1 MSAPDGLPD
10 LDEVR
15 DALVSFARRTGT
27 ESVELAEAGSR
38 ILARAILADRDL
50 PPFDRATMDGIA
62 VRWSELDADAR
73 FRLVRTVAAGQPPG
87 PAPDPGCG
95 VRIATGA
102 ALPDG
107 LDTVVKR
114 EVVEATTDRADTVR
128 VTDRG
133 FHRWESVHRRG
144 VDARAGDELVPPDT
158 TIDPAIIAIA
168 ATTGRSRVEVRRR
181 PRCTIITT
189 GDELREVDDRL
200 DGIDDRFRIRD
211 GNGPMLA
218 AAMRAFGADVVTIT
232 RAADTLATT
241 KTSIEKALAES
252 DLCITVGGVSAG
264 DLDFV
269 PRAAKEIGL
278 DVAGRGVRLQ
288 PGRPFAW
295 WTNNGALRLAGLPG
309 NPVSALVCAH
319 LFVRPWVESSLGL
332 DPDAAWTTRRLQSTT
347 TPNPHRDACRP
358 ARFDLDSEGRAI
370 IAVADWNGSGDLP
383 HLIGTDGIVRL
394 PRGTTPIEAGHP
406 LPSMTWATT
415 SAENGNIS
423 RGPATIGRTS

>member
-1 MSAPDGLPD
+1 MNAPHGLPD

-15 DALVSFARRTGT
+15 NTLISFARRTGT
-27 ESVELAEAGSR
+27 ENVELAEARSR
-38 ILARAILADRDL
+38 ILARAIRADRDL

-73 FRLVRTVAAGQPPG
+73 FRIVRTVAAGQPPG
-87 PAPDPGCG
+87 PTPEPGCG

-107 LDTVVKR
+107 LDVVVKR
-114 EVVEATTDRADTVR
+114 EVVGATDRADTVE
-128 VTDRG
+128 VTDDG
-133 FHRWESVHRRG
+133 FHRWDSVHRRG
-144 VDARAGDELVPPDT
+144 IDARAGDELVPPDT
-158 TIDPAIIAIA
+158 AVDPTVIAIA
-168 ATTGRSRVEVRRR
+168 ATTGRSSVEVRRR

-189 GDELREVDDRL
+189 GDELREVDDTL
-200 DGIDDRFRIRD
+200 DGADDRFRIRD

-218 AAMRAFGADVVTIT
+218 AAMRAFGADVVAVS

-241 KTSIEKALAES
+241 RTSIEKALADT

-269 PRAAKEIGL
+269 PGAAKEIGL

-288 PGRPFAW
+288 PGRPFSW
-295 WTNNGALRLAGLPG
+295 WTKDGDLRLAGLPG

-319 LFVRPWVESSLGL
+319 VFIRPWVESSLGI
-332 DPDAAWTTRRLQSTT
+332 DPDAAWTMRRLQSTT
-347 TPNPHRDACRP
+347 SPNPHRDACRP
-358 ARFDLDSEGRAI
+358 ARFGLDSKGRATV
-370 IAVADWNGSGDLP
+370 AVAGWNGSGDLP

-394 PRGTTPIEAGHP
+394 PQGTAPIEAGHP
-406 LPSMTWATT
+406 LPSLPWAAT
-415 SAENGNIS
+415 STDIGLA
-423 RGPATIGRTS
+423 GPTPGQ